1 MVNKKRMMELKRR
14 TKKPPKPLVSGKA
27 GKRMAVGGNL
37 KEVPADNK
45 GLSKLPTKVR
55 NRMGY
60 KKGGGEIAVGSV
72 GGGSTRGTPE
82 QGQRAFESE
91 KAQMKEF
98 QDYMKYIEGQL
109 SDNRG
114 AKKKITKKST
124 GGKTA
129 ETKKKISEVTKGLK
143 KASKTHAKQ
152 AKTLSSIKLKE
163 GGKPKSRVNEAGN
176 YTKPGMRKRL
186 FESIKA
192 GGKGGKPGQW
202 SARKAQMLAKRYK
215 ERGGGYK
222 S

>member
-1 MVNKKRMMELKRR
+1 MTSRLVQKRMMERKRR
-14 TKKPPKPLVSGKA
+14 TKKPPKPPVSGKA

-60 KKGGGEIAVGSV
+60 KQGGGSMKEA
-72 GGGSTRGTPE
+72 STRGTPA

-98 QDYMKYIEGQL
+98 QDYMKYVEGQL

-114 AKKKITKKST
+114 GKKKVTKKST